1 MNNYTEKSN
10 AIAAVLSSYFEGVY
24 NGDTALLRKIF
35 HPKSLVAGDVNGLP
49 YFKTLDEYL
58 EGVANRKSP
67 KELNQTFKMEILSI
81 EIINSIAIAKVNLPI
96 FDFNYYDLL
105 ALNQTKQGWV
115 IVNKLLTNVKIY

>member
-1 MNNYTEKSN
+1 MKNYSEKSN

-24 NGDTALLRKIF
+24 KGDTALLRKIF

-58 EGVANRKSP
+58 EGVGSRKSP

-81 EIINSIAIAKVNLPI
+81 EIINSIAIAKVHLPI

-105 ALNQTKQGWV
+105 SLNETDKGWV